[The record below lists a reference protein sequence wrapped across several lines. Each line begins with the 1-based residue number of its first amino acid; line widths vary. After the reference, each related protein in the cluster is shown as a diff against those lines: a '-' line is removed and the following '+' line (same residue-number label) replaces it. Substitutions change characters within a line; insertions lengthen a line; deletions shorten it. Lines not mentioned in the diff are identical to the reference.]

1 MSRAT
6 PEQLNELHWLT
17 VSALIKSLA
26 AGDASAE
33 ELAVARAMCRDNGLC
48 GTAQSDKER
57 KAMQRLFALLVD
69 QLTKAMQSPRPSA
82 ALVGE
87 VRVFLASN
95 GITKDLEGHTAK
107 TQALEALSDASLPFT
122 NTKH

>member
-6 PEQLNELHWLT
+6 PEELNELHRLT
-17 VSALIKSLA
+17 VASLIDSLK

-33 ELAVARAMCRDNGLC
+33 ELAVARAMCKDNGLC
-48 GTAQSDKER
+48 GTAQCDKDR
-57 KAMQRLFALLVD
+57 KAMQRLFVLLVE

-87 VRVFLASN
+87 VRVFLTSN
-95 GITKDLEGHTAK
+95 GITKDLPGHAAK
-107 TQALEALSDASLPFT
+107 EQALVLLADASLPFT
-122 NTKH
+122 KH